1 MKKCPVCSRTY
12 DDSQSF
18 CLMDGTA
25 LTVESE
31 TETIVRQP
39 PAHKKSK
46 VLPLILAFL
55 VLAILSAGGIGA
67 WLLYKYAGKNENAQT
82 KPPKVNTKVSPNGS
96 ASPTPVSSPSATASP
111 EAESSKETANSTD
124 TDEVTPIDWDT
135 SPGAFKGEEGQT
147 YKLRCPADGTAHA
160 IYGSDVYTID
170 SSICTAAVH
179 AGIITLEDGGLV
191 TVEIRPGRQIYGS
204 TTRNGIKSSTWGP
217 YDRSFVVR

>member
-1 MKKCPVCSRTY
+1 MKKCPACSRTY

-25 LTVESE
+25 LTTETE

-39 PAHKKSK
+39 PARRKGK
-46 VLPLILAFL
+46 VLPVFL
-55 VLAILSAGGIGA
+55 VLLGFVFLAVIGIAG
-67 WLLYKYAGKNENAQT
+67 WLLFNKFSRQGESAQSNRKT
-82 KPPKVNTKVSPNGS
+82 VNIKT
-96 ASPTPVSSPSATASP
+96 SPTVTATPTPDSPVLESSP
-111 EAESSKETANSTD
+111 EAESSKTVSNSAD

-135 SPGAFKGEEGQT
+135 SPGGFKGEIGQT
-147 YKLRCPADGTAHA
+147 FKFRCPEDGTAHT

-179 AGIITLEDGGLV
+179 AGIITLEGGGDV
-191 TVEIRPGRQIYGS
+191 TVEIRPGRQLYGS

-217 YDRSFVVR
+217 YDHSFVVR